1 MDMDL
6 HSHLTADEMKNRRKI
21 EQKMEKINED
31 RGTLIGS
38 QLSPRYMSRRSHVV
52 YSLWRE
58 DFV

>member
-1 MDMDL
+1 MDKDL
-6 HSHLTADEMKNRRKI
+6 HSHLTADEKQKKI

-31 RGTLIGS
+31 RRTLIGS